1 MDSFIK
7 LFFPILLISSLI
19 FGEINGVESSSSNHH
34 HHRHHHPHL
43 SGPTKLFVFGDSYA
57 DTGNIKKPHAASWK
71 VPYGNTFPGKP
82 SGRFSDGRV
91 STDYL
96 ARLLGIKTPFAYL
109 WKDYVGKDRLRYGM
123 NFAYGGTGVFN
134 TKSTSPNM
142 TIQINLFEQLLG
154 DIYSQSDL
162 SSSLALVSIAG
173 NDYSNYLALNRSIA
187 ALPIFINQVVD
198 QTELNLRRIHAL
210 GVKNIAIPSLQPL
223 GCLPRYTS
231 SQGCN
236 ETFNRLVK
244 YHNSLLEKVVGKL
257 NNETNHS
264 TFAIIDF
271 YNAFLTVFKNK
282 GVNPGDKSFE
292 TPLKPCCEGSCGD
305 VDEKGAI
312 KYTLCDDPVSAFFWD
327 GLHPTQEGW
336 KSVYSVLGKVLSAS
350 FLKL

>member
-7 LFFPILLISSLI
+7 LFFSILLISSLI

-43 SGPTKLFVFGDSYA
+43 SGPKKLFVFGDSYA

-96 ARLLGIKTPFAYL
+96 ARLFGIKTPFAYL

-154 DIYSQSDL
+154 DIYSQSD

-187 ALPIFINQVVD
+187 ALPIFIKQVVD

-236 ETFNRLVK
+236 ETFNALVK

-292 TPLKPCCEGSCGD
+292 TPLKPCFAKAVVGMWMRR
-305 VDEKGAI
+305 VQ
-312 KYTLCDDPVSAFFWD
+312 LMSAFFWD

-350 FLKL
+350 LLKL

>member
-1 MDSFIK
+1 
-7 LFFPILLISSLI
+7 
-19 FGEINGVESSSSNHH
+19 
-34 HHRHHHPHL
+34 
-43 SGPTKLFVFGDSYA
+43 
-57 DTGNIKKPHAASWK
+57 
-71 VPYGNTFPGKP
+71 
-82 SGRFSDGRV
+82 
-91 STDYL
+91 
-96 ARLLGIKTPFAYL
+96 
-109 WKDYVGKDRLRYGM
+109 M

-154 DIYSQSDL
+154 DIYSQSD

-187 ALPIFINQVVD
+187 ALPIFIKQVVD

-236 ETFNRLVK
+236 ETFNALVK

-282 GVNPGDKSFE
+282 GVNP
-292 TPLKPCCEGSCGD
+292 GSCGD

-350 FLKL
+350 LLKL